1 MRNRFRILNNSRLS
15 CMISILF
22 FATFYFLNVTGIFAQ
37 NMGHTSEPLIDM
49 EEFKKRRMALL
60 DSQVIF

>member
-1 MRNRFRILNNSRLS
+1 
-15 CMISILF
+15 MISILF

-60 DSQVIF
+60 DSQVVF